1 MHSVILHYCYAW
13 QQKDKRSDKR
23 PDSHEMSAQQLE
35 QEQEADDIAY
45 DVYGEEAPTNPGPK
59 EDGEKHE
66 EENGSE
72 GEPAKEDG

>member
-1 MHSVILHYCYAW
+1 
-13 QQKDKRSDKR
+13 
-23 PDSHEMSAQQLE
+23 MSAQQLE

-45 DVYGEEAPTNPGPK
+45 DVYGEEAPSNPGPK
-59 EDGEKHE
+59 EDAEKHE